1 MLEQATHHAKS
12 IFVTDSLLNAKL
24 FWQGQAKACASANCD
39 LFKLIFDKNLKC
51 TNNLNFKK
59 MIEDNLKGDS
69 SIVFD
74 KIYLDLS
81 SELSKSI
88 ILDFINLNILMA
100 LDFILSMY
108 QKVFNKN
115 STQFDYSLFFHK
127 VSDKLKL
134 ITQNINNKY

>member
-1 MLEQATHHAKS
+1 
-12 IFVTDSLLNAKL
+12 
-24 FWQGQAKACASANCD
+24 
-39 LFKLIFDKNLKC
+39 
-51 TNNLNFKK
+51 
-59 MIEDNLKGDS
+59 MIISKGDT

-115 STQFDYSLFFHK
+115 STQFDYSLFYHK
-127 VSDKLKL
+127 VSDNLKL